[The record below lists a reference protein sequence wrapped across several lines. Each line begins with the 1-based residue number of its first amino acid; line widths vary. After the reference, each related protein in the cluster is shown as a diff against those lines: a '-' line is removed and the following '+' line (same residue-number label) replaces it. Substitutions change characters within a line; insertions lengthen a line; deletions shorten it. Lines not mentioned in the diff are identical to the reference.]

1 MLLERKKPDTM
12 QFSLRENLEKI
23 IQIYSDRRR
32 IHWCWGVG
40 IGLEMD
46 QEKVKKEFSGDNGNV
61 LCLVIRITDY
71 TGVHIFQSRL
81 NSKELKYVHLI
92 TCILYINE
100 IAFIVN
106 TFDFFSF
113 SKHSSFSR
121 IFHLHGFSPAF
132 LAVASWF
139 PLLVLTCECS
149 RAWSGAFSLFLQ
161 VN

>member
-1 MLLERKKPDTM
+1 M

-121 IFHLHGFSPAF
+121 ILHLHGFSPAF

-161 VN
+161 VNWNIFYNT